1 MKSQVFEIFIFYWT
15 WAYDALTRIR
25 AYIRK
30 TMFLKIRILINN
42 PISETLFRENP
53 RCLKYLFIIQPGH
66 FTQQRAFCAGHQ
78 LFITIKHN
86 ILL

>member
-1 MKSQVFEIFIFYWT
+1 MKPRCLKYIYFFST

-30 TMFLKIRILINN
+30 TMFSKIRILINN